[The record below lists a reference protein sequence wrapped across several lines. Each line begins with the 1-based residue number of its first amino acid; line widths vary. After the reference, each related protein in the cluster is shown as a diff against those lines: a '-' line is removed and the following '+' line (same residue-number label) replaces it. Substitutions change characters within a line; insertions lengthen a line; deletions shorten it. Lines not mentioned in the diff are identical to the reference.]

1 MLTGEQQAAAYADAP
16 ALVITAPA
24 GTGKTEVLVRR
35 AEQFV
40 NDPASGYKRVLVVTY
55 TTRAAAEFTS
65 RLQGSLGTAMSRV
78 QAETVHG
85 FAQSILTIHGSH
97 VGLPPDFQVI
107 TRDEDRAELL
117 AVYDPSWQPDDDLSL
132 FRELDIARAKGSA
145 HPHLLA
151 WSEAL
156 AYRGAVD
163 FNEMITKAT
172 QVLQINAIAQMMR
185 NVYGLVLV
193 DEAQNLTR
201 QQYEFIVALIGQR
214 PESHSPQVP
223 TTLLG
228 DPNQLVTGFA
238 GGDSAHMKG
247 FRSAFGAT
255 ELTLSKN
262 FRSSRLLSRLEQ
274 VVSRELGRNGHHRGV
289 VTQEASTGILELS
302 QFDSQHAEAEHIAK
316 WVDQLLVDGLPSEA
330 VMPQESRQIL
340 PEEIAVLARHAAS
353 LDSVSE
359 ALTDRGIDIARAHSE
374 DDYTSSHLGRIA
386 VLLMRSRSDRHSHAA
401 KGELRRDFGIDL
413 PVEFAVDATAPV
425 AAVSTR
431 SAETVTGELLAL
443 FRTVESPVEFM
454 EALDNCRLEASEN
467 CAPLANWSADRTL
480 LRGAWAEFANVT
492 PKRERTWTRFA
503 LHLDRMAQKRDL
515 GVGVRVLT
523 VHKAQGREFKAV
535 TIAAMNDGQFPDFRA
550 TSPDAIQAERQA
562 FYVAAT
568 RASRMLLLTRAETR
582 PTRYGLRAT
591 EPSPFLKLVKQ
602 ARTSPSSIPQA

>member
-1 MLTGEQQAAAYADAP
+1 MTDTSSLGAGARDIVLTGEQQAAAYADAP

-65 RLQGSLGTAMSRV
+65 RLQGSLGTAMGRV

-107 TRDEDRAELL
+107 TRDEDRAELH
-117 AVYDPSWQPDDDLSL
+117 AVYDPSWQPDDALGL
-132 FRELDIARAKGSA
+132 FRELDVARAKGTA
-145 HPHLLA
+145 HTHLLA

-223 TTLLG
+223 TTPLG

-238 GGDSAHMKG
+238 GGDSEHMKD
-247 FRSAFGAT
+247 FRSTFGAT
-255 ELTLSKN
+255 VRTLSKN

-274 VVSRELGRNGHHRGV
+274 VVSQELGRNGHYRGV
-289 VTQEASTGILELS
+289 GTEEASTGILELC
-302 QFDSQHAEAEHIAK
+302 QFESERAEGGHIAK
-316 WVDQLLVDGLPSEA
+316 WVDGLLADGLPSEA

-359 ALTDRGIDIARAHSE
+359 ALADRGREIARAHSV
-374 DDYTSSHLGRIA
+374 DDYTSSQLGRIA
-386 VLLMRSRSDRHSHAA
+386 VLLMRSR
-401 KGELRRDFGIDL
+401 
-413 PVEFAVDATAPV
+413 V
-425 AAVSTR
+425 
-431 SAETVTGELLAL
+431 TVTATQPKANCGG
-443 FRTVESPVEFM
+443 TSESI
-454 EALDNCRLEASEN
+454 CRLSSRLTR
-467 CAPLANWSADRTL
+467 PLPWQRFR
-480 LRGAWAEFANVT
+480 RGAPRPSRVSCSRCSAQSNRRWSSW
-492 PKRERTWTRFA
+492 RLWTIVAWRRARIARRSPIGRLTGHFSEELGLSSPTSRPSASA
-503 LHLDRMAQKRDL
+503 LGHALPC
-515 GVGVRVLT
+515 T
-523 VHKAQGREFKAV
+523 
-535 TIAAMNDGQFPDFRA
+535 
-550 TSPDAIQAERQA
+550 
-562 FYVAAT
+562 
-568 RASRMLLLTRAETR
+568 
-582 PTRYGLRAT
+582 
-591 EPSPFLKLVKQ
+591 
-602 ARTSPSSIPQA
+602 